1 MTNPLES
8 TTPSGGDPAVDAYDR
23 ITDPIFA
30 LDREWRFTFLNEQ
43 AEQVLQRDEEHA
55 LGTAVWEVFPDGDD
69 AAFRSE
75 FERAVRTQQGVTFE
89 AYYDPLDI
97 WFEVRAYPSDTGLSV
112 SLHDVTDRVGRDETL
127 QDREQTLREV
137 YEIIADPDRSFDD
150 RVTALLHVV
159 RTTIG
164 TEYATLSRIDQ
175 DADEYVFEAVAAPEG
190 ADLEAGDVT
199 SLSATNCEHAVS
211 TEQTLVLEDVEADA
225 PELADRAGNAEWGIS
240 CYLGTP
246 VSVGEE
252 VYGTFCFYDTEAR
265 SGDFSDWEVTL
276 VELLGNWVSTE
287 LERQRRQRELETSN
301 ERLEQFAYVASHDLQ
316 EPLRMVSSYLQL
328 IERRY
333 VDDLDEDGR
342 EFLDYAVD
350 GADRMRAMIEG
361 LLEYS
366 RVETQGDP
374 FEPVDLDDVLADI
387 LDDLKLQIAKSD
399 AAVEAESLPTVEGD
413 ADQLRQVFQNL
424 LSNAINYS
432 GDDPPEIEVSAE
444 RRGSEWVLS
453 VRDHGIGIDAGDF
466 DRIFDV
472 FDRLHTHE
480 EQPGT
485 GIGLALCRKI
495 IDRHGGEIWVD
506 SDPGEGSTFSF
517 SLPAVDPA

>member
-1 MTNPLES
+1 VTNPLES

-199 SLSATNCEHAVS
+199 LLRGPETGVA
-211 TEQTLVLEDVEADA
+211 EAY
-225 PELADRAGNAEWGIS
+225 PELADEPFAPDEPDEPEIDDLERAVDSIVLMKNLSELAVDLAYGSILFDNAELAEEVRNLEIEVDSLQSRFEAWT
-240 CYLGTP
+240 LRAAREAEDP
-246 VSVGEE
+246 VSLRGLIHLGVATEE
-252 VYGTFCFYDTEAR
+252 
-265 SGDFSDWEVTL
+265 
-276 VELLGNWVSTE
+276 
-287 LERQRRQRELETSN
+287 
-301 ERLEQFAYVASHDLQ
+301 
-316 EPLRMVSSYLQL
+316 
-328 IERRY
+328 I
-333 VDDLDEDGR
+333 
-342 EFLDYAVD
+342 
-350 GADRMRAMIEG
+350 
-361 LLEYS
+361 
-366 RVETQGDP
+366 
-374 FEPVDLDDVLADI
+374 
-387 LDDLKLQIAKSD
+387 SD
-399 AAVEAESLPTVEGD
+399 AAVKITEGVTHDLGVHRVVEMAVQESDEIITRIVIREGSDLAGTSVRNGVPTTDVSTSVIAIRRPDDGWLIGHDIDTVLQPGD
-413 ADQLRQVFQNL
+413 AVISKGTRT
-424 LSNAINYS
+424 
-432 GDDPPEIEVSAE
+432 SAE
-444 RRGSEWVLS
+444 EFE
-453 VRDHGIGIDAGDF
+453 A
-466 DRIFDV
+466 
-472 FDRLHTHE
+472 
-480 EQPGT
+480 
-485 GIGLALCRKI
+485 LA
-495 IDRHGGEIWVD
+495 
-506 SDPGEGSTFSF
+506 S
-517 SLPAVDPA
+517 